1 MSNLVTSASRR
12 SAALNPARKPATDW
26 RSRLLVCPTRYK
38 VAVLVCLLLSAF
50 GWLGFTSHQQSVE
63 PVKLFAY
70 KLTPRQ
76 LQECSQFISKL
87 GVDHR
92 PSPDGDNLLV
102 PPEKRLTLLN
112 QIGAEQLPNEDPA
125 GKVNQMGLTPSR
137 REALSR
143 EQAELQL
150 SLARTLKTMQG
161 VDNATVQLAIPESS
175 AFEENNHP
183 TAAVM
188 LTLQSGYEMSQR
200 QSIGIARFVAGAIPA
215 MRQQDVTV
223 VDQTGREQLHDSEG
237 QLDSLQFELQKQLEV
252 YMQGKAQR
260 MLDMAY
266 GRGNALAIVNVQ
278 LDFSQLEVKN
288 NIGSDQPQIENKSK
302 ETYTSPGSEVTTF
315 MEEKD
320 GPPDAAGKKGKTYEK
335 IVEAVR
341 RTPHEALTWRVFKL
355 PRLERVTCA
364 VLIEQQSQ
372 RQAAMDMVR
381 GAIGMDDSRGDN
393 ITASVVP
400 LHRDNA
406 GLKSIAPAPLPLEQ
420 PTSTGPIA
428 WVGLAGALALGAGI
442 WWVGQRRVRLNQ
454 PVLETPKFDG
464 MATQCDLNYRKDGA
478 PVPGC
483 EATTT
488 QPRVLE
494 KLEALARQSPKETAS
509 LLRSFMDTNT
519 MH

>member
-1 MSNLVTSASRR
+1 VSNLVTSASRR
-12 SAALNPARKPATDW
+12 SAALNPARKPPTDW
-26 RSRLLVCPTRYK
+26 RSRLIAVPTRYK
-38 VAVLVCLLLSAF
+38 VAALVCVLLSVL
-50 GWLGFTSHQQSVE
+50 GWLGFASHQQATE

-70 KLTPRQ
+70 KLTPHQ
-76 LQECSQFISKL
+76 LQECSQYLSKL

-102 PPEKRLTLLN
+102 PPEKRLSLLS
-112 QIGAEQLPNEDPA
+112 QMGAEQLPHEDPSN
-125 GKVNQMGLTPSR
+125 KIISSGLTPSR
-137 REALSR
+137 REALAR

-150 SLARTLKTMQG
+150 NLAATLKTMQG

-183 TAAVM
+183 TASVLLA
-188 LTLQSGYEMSQR
+188 LRSGYEMPQP
-200 QSIGIARFVAGAIPA
+200 QAAGIAKFIAGAIPA
-215 MRQQDVTV
+215 MRPEDVTV
-223 VDQTGREQLHDSEG
+223 VDQTGREQRHNGEG
-237 QLDSLQFELQKQLEV
+237 QLDSMQFELQKQLEV
-252 YMQGKAQR
+252 HMESKAQR

-266 GRGNALAIVNVQ
+266 GRGNALAVVNVQ

-288 NIGSDQPQIENKSK
+288 NIGSDQPQMEKK
-302 ETYTSPGSEVTTF
+302 ERETYTSAAGETTTF
-315 MEEKD
+315 LEEKD
-320 GPPDAAGKKGKTYEK
+320 GPPDANGKKSKTYEK
-335 IVEAVR
+335 VVEAVR

-372 RQAAMDMVR
+372 RQAAIDMVR
-381 GAIGMDDSRGDN
+381 NSIGLDDSRGDN

-406 GLKSIAPAPLPLEQ
+406 GLKSIAPTPLPLEQ
-420 PTSTGPIA
+420 PTSNGPIA
-428 WVGLAGALALGAGI
+428 WVGLVGALALGAGI

-454 PVLETPKFDG
+454 PVLETPKFNG
-464 MATQCDLNYRKDGA
+464 MATQCDLNFRKEGA
-478 PVPGC
+478 PVAGSQ
-483 EATTT
+483 ETAT
-488 QPRVLE
+488 QPRTLE

-519 MH
+519 MN

>member
-12 SAALNPARKPATDW
+12 SALNPARKPATDW
-26 RSRLLVCPTRYK
+26 RSRLIACPTRYK
-38 VAVLVCLLLSAF
+38 VGVVVALLLGVL
-50 GWLGFTSHQQSVE
+50 GWLGFSSHQQAVE
-63 PVKLFAY
+63 PVKLFAS
-70 KLTPRQ
+70 KITPRQ
-76 LQECSQFISKL
+76 LQECSQYLSKM

-92 PSPDGDNLLV
+92 PSPEGDNLMV
-102 PPEKRLTLLN
+102 APEKRLALLN
-112 QIGAEQLPNEDPA
+112 QMGHENIPHDDPA
-125 GKVNQMGLTPSR
+125 NKIVSSGLTPSR
-137 REALSR
+137 REALAR

-150 SLARTLKTMQG
+150 SLGATLQAMQG
-161 VDNATVQLAIPESS
+161 VDNAVVQLALPESS

-183 TAAVM
+183 TASVM
-188 LTLQSGYEMSQR
+188 LTLASGYEMSQR
-200 QSIGIARFVAGAIPA
+200 QSLGIAKFVAGAVPA
-215 MRQQDVTV
+215 MRPQDVTV
-223 VDQTGREQLHDSEG
+223 VDQTGREQMNGGEG
-237 QLDSLQFELQKQLEV
+237 QLDSMQFELQKQLEL

-288 NIGSDQPQIENKSK
+288 NIGSDQPLVQNISK
-302 ETYTSPGSEVTTF
+302 ESYSSPSQVTTF

-320 GPPDAAGKKGKTYEK
+320 GPSDAAGKKGKTYEK
-335 IVEAVR
+335 VVEAVR
-341 RTPHEALTWRVFKL
+341 RSPHEALTWRVFKL

-372 RQAAMDMVR
+372 RQAAMDMVQ
-381 GAIGMDDSRGDN
+381 GAIGMDESRGDH

-400 LHRDNA
+400 LHRENA
-406 GLKSIAPAPLPLEQ
+406 GLKSIAPTPLPLEQ
-420 PTSTGPIA
+420 PTSSGPIA

-464 MATQCDLNYRKDGA
+464 LATQCDLNFRKEGA
-478 PVPGC
+478 PAPGS
-483 EATTT
+483 EATAT

-519 MH
+519 MN

>member
-12 SAALNPARKPATDW
+12 SAALTPARKPSSDW
-26 RSRLLVCPTRYK
+26 RSRLIACPTRYK
-38 VAVLVCLLLSAF
+38 VAVLVCVLVSGLA
-50 GWLGFTSHQQSVE
+50 WLGITSHQQAVE
-63 PVKLFAY
+63 PVKLFAS

-76 LQECSQFISKL
+76 LQECSQYLSKL
-87 GVDHR
+87 RIDHH
-92 PSPDGDNLLV
+92 PNPDGDNLLV
-102 PPEKRLTLLN
+102 APEKRLTLLN
-112 QIGAEQLPNEDPA
+112 QMSAEQLPHDDPA
-125 GKVNQMGLTPSR
+125 SKLNQMGLTPSR

-150 SLARTLKTMQG
+150 SLAATLRTMQG
-161 VDNATVQLAIPESS
+161 VDNAVVQLALPESS
-175 AFEENNHP
+175 AFEENSHP
-183 TAAVM
+183 TASVM
-188 LTLQSGYEMSQR
+188 LVLQSGYEMPQR
-200 QSIGIARFVAGAIPA
+200 QAAGIAKFVAGAIPA

-223 VDQTGREQLHDSEG
+223 VDQTGREQVHPADG
-237 QLDSLQFELQKQLEV
+237 QLDSLQFELQKQLEL

-266 GRGNALAIVNVQ
+266 GRGNALAVVNVQ
-278 LDFSQLEVKN
+278 LDFSQLETKN
-288 NIGSDQPQIENKSK
+288 SLGSDQPQVENKSR
-302 ETYTSPGSEVTTF
+302 ETYSSPGSEVTTF

-320 GPPDAAGKKGKTYEK
+320 SPPDAAGKKGKTYEK

-341 RTPHEALTWRVFKL
+341 RSPHEALTWRVFKL

-406 GLKSIAPAPLPLEQ
+406 GLKSIAPAPLPLEH
-420 PTSTGPIA
+420 PSSTGPIA

-442 WWVGQRRVRLNQ
+442 WWLGQRRIRLNQ
-454 PVLETPKFDG
+454 PMLETPKFDG
-464 MATQCDLNYRKDGA
+464 LATQCDLNYRKDGA
-478 PVPGC
+478 PQPGS
-483 EATTT
+483 EATAT

-519 MH
+519 MN